1 MIDLSYD
8 FIIALQKEVLC
19 RFGVEVMLP
28 GDCKHLSQSIL
39 DATTK
44 LVSETTLKRVFG
56 FAVAQHSFS
65 RYTLNTLSQYCR
77 YKDWEDF
84 QTHQYKQLSGD
95 IIVDNDKWSD
105 LKNKA
110 DAVSYYTIVTL
121 KNRSGI
127 PFNYTV
133 PRQYCTAH
141 IERFLES
148 D

>member
-8 FIIALQKEVLC
+8 FIITLQKEVLR

-28 GDCKHLSQSIL
+28 GDCKHLSLSIL
-39 DATTK
+39 EATTK

-65 RYTLNTLSQYCR
+65 RYTLNTLSQYCE

-84 QTHQYKQLSGD
+84 QLHHYKELNGTPS
-95 IIVDNDKWSD
+95 VDNSKWSD
-105 LKNKA
+105 LKTKA
-110 DAVSYYTIVTL
+110 DAVSHYTILTL

-127 PFNYTV
+127 
-133 PRQYCTAH
+133 
-141 IERFLES
+141 S
-148 D
+148 